1 VSRPLSP
8 AAAPVAVLER
18 HTRARAAQACEHAD
32 ARPLARERVRRDLA
46 DRFADDPERLRI
58 AMDQLTLIEQSPIR
72 ASEIWFGDQLAEWT
86 RQTAEA
92 LHARARRRSERQQRT
107 TEALVALA
115 AGDRR
120 LRHRLDRAACHLA
133 LDAHPSPVTVD
144 RPRPPPGAL
153 VRSAPAAAHAPPAWP
168 GTRPVTPSMVLT
180 GTDLGY
186 RGVRAPMSQS
196 SPTSRQREG

>member
-8 AAAPVAVLER
+8 DAPVAFLER
-18 HTRARAAQACEHAD
+18 HTRDRVVQACEQQD

-92 LHARARRRSERQQRT
+92 LHARAQRRSERQQRT
-107 TEALVALA
+107 AEALDVLA

-120 LRHRLDRAACHLA
+120 LRHRLNCAATRHA
-133 LDAHPSPVTVD
+133 LEAGLTGKPVFA
-144 RPRPPPGAL
+144 RFGPPP
-153 VRSAPAAAHAPPAWP
+153 
-168 GTRPVTPSMVLT
+168 
-180 GTDLGY
+180 
-186 RGVRAPMSQS
+186 
-196 SPTSRQREG
+196 